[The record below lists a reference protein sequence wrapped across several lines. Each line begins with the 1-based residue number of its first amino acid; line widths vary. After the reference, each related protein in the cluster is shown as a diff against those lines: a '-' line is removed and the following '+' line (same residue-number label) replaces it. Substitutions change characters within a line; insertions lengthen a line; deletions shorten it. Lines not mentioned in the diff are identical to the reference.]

1 MRKQVRFIRQIF
13 ILCSL
18 FAVLFSYAM
27 FQGGFVSWFLFYS
40 FLPFGFYS
48 LAIAIYPFHRASVRR
63 MIYQRRYHAG
73 DSLTATVE
81 VRFPFWFPFVAMTIR
96 ESHVSTLNVAQTKAT
111 IPFIW
116 KKTFSYTYQLRE
128 LPRGEHVFTAIRL
141 TATDFFGFMEKDSIH
156 LVDETI
162 IVYPRYVDMSYRKVR
177 HYFEQGIAASSFLL
191 HRDMTMAIGVRE
203 YAPGD
208 RFSLVHWKAS
218 ARKLQLM
225 TKEFEERQRDDLVV
239 VLDRTP
245 TSLFEELVMF
255 AASFLRA
262 AIQHGVQTGFVSVG
276 SDRVIFPVRNGEPHL
291 QQIFYHL
298 ATVICD
304 SQESFARVISAEK
317 ANWPSTAA
325 FCYITSYLSEEMAL
339 ALSKVPGRGNKG
351 TVFLIKEDLTREERN
366 SLEIL
371 RRKGVHVAVISPRN
385 ITTLRK
391 GRDG

>member
-1 MRKQVRFIRQIF
+1 MRCMRQIF
-13 ILCSL
+13 VLCGL

-40 FLPFGFYS
+40 FLPFGLYS

-81 VRFPFWFPFVAMTIR
+81 VRFPFWFPFVAMTIEENR
-96 ESHVSTLNVAQTKAT
+96 ISTLNVAQTKAT

-141 TATDFFGFMEKDSIH
+141 TATDFFGLVEKDSVH
-156 LVDETI
+156 LLEETI
-162 IVYPRYVDMSYRKVR
+162 IVYPRYIDMSYRKVS
-177 HYFEQGIAASSFLL
+177 HYFEQGSAASSFLL
-191 HRDMTMAIGVRE
+191 HRDMTMAVGVRE

-218 ARKLQLM
+218 ARKQQLM
-225 TKEFEERQRDDLVV
+225 AKEFEERQRDDLVI

-245 TSLFEELVMF
+245 TPLFEEIVMF

-262 AIQHGVQTGFVSVG
+262 AIHYGVKAGFVSVG
-276 SDRVIFPVRNGEPHL
+276 GDRASFPARNGEPHL
-291 QQIFYHL
+291 QQLFYHL
-298 ATVICD
+298 AKVICD
-304 SQESFARVISAEK
+304 SQEPFARVISNEK
-317 ANWPSTAA
+317 AHWPSTAA

-339 ALSKVPGRGNKG
+339 ALSKVPGCSNKEA
-351 TVFLIKEDLTREERN
+351 VFLIKEDLTREERH

-385 ITTLRK
+385 MATLRK
-391 GRDG
+391 G